1 MTAIIIS
8 NKENLISPEY
18 QLEECKK
25 LLNYN
30 EEFKIFTTNEIE
42 DFHSDGDFDDFELL
56 LDSDKISKAIIYRFD
71 VICDNYYDLLSY
83 ISRIGNYGKFL
94 SCYEEFDSSTEG
106 SKYIYKLFQLFSNQE
121 IKYNLDEEFEKAYGY

>member
-8 NKENLISPEY
+8 NKEALISPEY

-30 EEFKIFTTNEIE
+30 EEFKVFTTNEIE
-42 DFHSDGDFDDFELL
+42 DFHSDGDFDDFEIL

-71 VICDNYYDLLSY
+71 VICDDYFDLLSY
-83 ISRIGNYGKFL
+83 ISRIGNYGKLL

-106 SKYIYKLFQLFSNQE
+106 SKYIYKLFQLFSNQV

>member
-42 DFHSDGDFDDFELL
+42 NFHSDGDFDDFEIL
-56 LDSDKISKAIIYRFD
+56 LDSDKISKAIVYRFD
-71 VICDNYYDLLSY
+71 AICDDYFDLLSY
-83 ISRIGNYGKFL
+83 IARIGNYGKLL

-121 IKYNLDEEFEKAYGY
+121 IKYNLDEEFEKAYG

>member
-8 NKENLISPEY
+8 NKETLFSPEY

-42 DFHSDGDFDDFELL
+42 NFHSDGDFDDFEA
-56 LDSDKISKAIIYRFD
+56 SMVD
-71 VICDNYYDLLSY
+71 VDAEDTEDDEDN
-83 ISRIGNYGKFL
+83 
-94 SCYEEFDSSTEG
+94 C
-106 SKYIYKLFQLFSNQE
+106 
-121 IKYNLDEEFEKAYGY
+121 

>member
-121 IKYNLDEEFEKAYGY
+121 IKYNLDEDFEKAYG

>member
-30 EEFKIFTTNEIE
+30 EEFKVFTTNEIE
-42 DFHSDGDFDDFELL
+42 DFHSDGDFDDFEIL

-71 VICDNYYDLLSY
+71 VICDDYFDLLSY
-83 ISRIGNYGKFL
+83 ISRIGNYGKLL
-94 SCYEEFDSSTEG
+94 SCY
-106 SKYIYKLFQLFSNQE
+106 
-121 IKYNLDEEFEKAYGY
+121 

>member
-71 VICDNYYDLLSY
+71 LI
-83 ISRIGNYGKFL
+83 
-94 SCYEEFDSSTEG
+94 
-106 SKYIYKLFQLFSNQE
+106 
-121 IKYNLDEEFEKAYGY
+121 

>member
-121 IKYNLDEEFEKAYGY
+121 IKYNLDEELEKAYGY

>member
-8 NKENLISPEY
+8 NKEKLISPEY

-30 EEFKIFTTNEIE
+30 EEFKVFTTNEIE

>member
-121 IKYNLDEEFEKAYGY
+121 IKYSLDEEFEKAYCY